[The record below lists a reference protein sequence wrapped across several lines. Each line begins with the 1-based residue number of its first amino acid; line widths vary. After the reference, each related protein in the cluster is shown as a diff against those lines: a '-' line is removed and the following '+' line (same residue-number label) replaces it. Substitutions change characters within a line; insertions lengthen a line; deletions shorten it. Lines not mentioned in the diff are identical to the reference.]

1 MSERR
6 TRMPVTA
13 EVVRERA
20 QHVILRRGTAVADAA
35 AERSGVVA

>member
-6 TRMPVTA
+6 TRMSVTV
-13 EVVRERA
+13 EVVRDRA
-20 QHVILRRGTAVADAA
+20 QRVNPRRSTAVADAA

>member
-6 TRMPVTA
+6 TRMSVTA

-20 QHVILRRGTAVADAA
+20 QRVTLWRSSVAADAA